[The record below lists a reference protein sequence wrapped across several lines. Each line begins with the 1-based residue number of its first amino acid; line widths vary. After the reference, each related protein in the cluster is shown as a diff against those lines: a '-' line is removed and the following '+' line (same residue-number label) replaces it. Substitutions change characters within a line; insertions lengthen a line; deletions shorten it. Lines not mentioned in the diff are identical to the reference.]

1 MISLSLNCLLIKPS
15 PLSQHNHLK
24 LLTNLNPKLNNNNQ
38 RRRKSFRCRAN
49 FSVDAPFAIV
59 IGASI
64 LNSLVFPIPNV
75 PNEEDDEEEEDSTIT
90 NTDSRFAVMGI
101 ISFVPYFNWLIW
113 VFALLDT
120 GDRRYAVY
128 SIVYLAPYIS
138 GIGQQNYLL
147 ELVVLGEVRDGAC
160 CGIGVGCGGLGGG
173 RGVGGDP
180 GGSGG
185 LGGCLRTNLS
195 LSTDESWLP
204 IASIILCIIHI
215 QLEASIRNGDLQG
228 FQLFSGLAKKKGV
241 HLKGRATNPKKGK
254 IKENIK
260 LPSAQNRLRDEVQGW
275 GEVFEKPLDDPESLS
290 EGGVQDKRKD

>member
-15 PLSQHNHLK
+15 PLSQPNQIK
-24 LLTNLNPKLNNNNQ
+24 LPTNWNPKLNNNQ
-38 RRRKSFRCRAN
+38 RRRKRFRCRAN
-49 FSVDAPFAIV
+49 FSVDAPFSIA

-75 PNEEDDEEEEDSTIT
+75 PNEEDEEEDSTIT

-101 ISFVPYFNWLIW
+101 ISFVPYFNWLSW

-128 SIVYLAPYIS
+128 SIVYLAPYI
-138 GIGQQNYLL
+138 
-147 ELVVLGEVRDGAC
+147 
-160 CGIGVGCGGLGGG
+160 
-173 RGVGGDP
+173 
-180 GGSGG
+180 
-185 LGGCLRTNLS
+185 RTNLS

-275 GEVFEKPLDDPESLS
+275 GEAFEKPLDDPESLS
-290 EGGVQDKRKD
+290 EEGGAQDKRKD

>member
-49 FSVDAPFAIV
+49 FSVDAPFAIA

-75 PNEEDDEEEEDSTIT
+75 PNEEDEEEEEDSTIT

-101 ISFVPYFNWLIW
+101 ISFVPYFNWLSW

-128 SIVYLAPYIS
+128 SIVYLAPYI
-138 GIGQQNYLL
+138 
-147 ELVVLGEVRDGAC
+147 
-160 CGIGVGCGGLGGG
+160 
-173 RGVGGDP
+173 
-180 GGSGG
+180 
-185 LGGCLRTNLS
+185 RTNLS

-228 FQLFSGLAKKKGV
+228 FQLFSGLAKKKGA

-290 EGGVQDKRKD
+290 EGGAQDKRKD